1 MRQGPFQVQQP
12 CPQCNGVGQ
21 VISSPCGD
29 CHGKGVVR
37 RQKTLSAKIPAG
49 VDSGNRIRLTGEG
62 EAGLRGGPAGDL
74 YVEIHVRPHNIFER
88 HGNDLYCS
96 VPINFASAAL
106 GGTVEVPTLEG
117 KLNLKIPEGTQTNRQ
132 FRLKGKGVTILQGGG
147 ATGDLI
153 CQVQIE
159 TPVNLSSKQKQ
170 LLKEFSGSCGKKQ
183 HPESNSFFG
192 KMKSFLK

>member
-1 MRQGPFQVQQP
+1 M
-12 CPQCNGVGQ
+12 
-21 VISSPCGD
+21 
-29 CHGKGVVR
+29 VR

-106 GGTVEVPTLEG
+106 GGTVEVPTLNG
-117 KLNLKIPEGTQTNRQ
+117 KLKLKIPEGTQTGRQ
-132 FRLKGKGVTILQGGG
+132 FRLKGKGVTVLQGGG
-147 ATGDLI
+147 AMGDLI

-159 TPVNLSSKQKQ
+159 TPISLSKKQKE
-170 LLKEFSGSCGKKQ
+170 LLEQFSGSCGKKQ